1 MSSSFLFANFSH
13 ASTWDVITQKK
24 GILSQDFSG
33 DDKTTWFGIGEIVKN
48 ILNAIDF
55 IKNINQHIYQWSIDL
70 LAWIYSTLTN
80 VVLHTPIF
88 LFNND
93 FVRNT
98 SLIFSVTSVSI
109 TIVLTIFESIMRML
123 RKNHTEF
130 KQILKRFPVVVA
142 ISGFAPFLFEKSF
155 QFINKLTKG
164 ITELGGNSLTGKTF
178 AQSFSVGSIDV
189 LGLLLFDVILLALMI
204 KILLQNGK
212 RWWDLF
218 VLSAIS
224 PLALTSWI
232 FNRHSHLFRQW
243 WNNIKRLSLVQL
255 VYALFVLFI
264 GLFLLGTRFIA
275 PDNYILKLIIILGSL
290 LRLASPPQFILSY
303 TRGEDINDM
312 YDNTKRTGKKIVDTL
327 TLRNIKPINLIKS
340 KITQSKTH
348 KLNRIADLR
357 KKHGRRH
364 VKDLL

>member
-1 MSSSFLFANFSH
+1 MKVNLYVREPKQHVKYHFSSFNIHQDHFPMKLDIKEVINLSEKQRKKYKMIVKTFLTTTVGFLSLTSKSMAQVLTTTTSQNTGMFGLPTDFIEPMLMLIKMALGGRVSTSNIINDSSRSIKNVEKEKGSNRVDYRYYQRIHSDYNSNTSNFLNILRSHSDIWEFRNVSKSIRNFFKKIALPVTVFSSSFLFANFSH

-33 DDKTTWFGIGEIVKN
+33 DDKTTWLGIGEIVKN

-70 LAWIYSTLTN
+70 LAWIYSTLTT

-142 ISGFAPFLFEKSF
+142 ISGFAPFLF
-155 QFINKLTKG
+155 
-164 ITELGGNSLTGKTF
+164 
-178 AQSFSVGSIDV
+178 
-189 LGLLLFDVILLALMI
+189 
-204 KILLQNGK
+204 
-212 RWWDLF
+212 
-218 VLSAIS
+218 
-224 PLALTSWI
+224 
-232 FNRHSHLFRQW
+232 
-243 WNNIKRLSLVQL
+243 
-255 VYALFVLFI
+255 
-264 GLFLLGTRFIA
+264 
-275 PDNYILKLIIILGSL
+275 
-290 LRLASPPQFILSY
+290 
-303 TRGEDINDM
+303 
-312 YDNTKRTGKKIVDTL
+312 
-327 TLRNIKPINLIKS
+327 
-340 KITQSKTH
+340 
-348 KLNRIADLR
+348 
-357 KKHGRRH
+357 
-364 VKDLL
+364 